1 MRHTGKEIKLV
12 PELFI
17 NKTFEY
23 TFVRFVPDQSLR
35 LNSVLSSARL
45 IGKSAKVQ
53 CLVYQII
60 FVAVVL
66 TNVSKTPLKS

>member
-53 CLVYQII
+53 CLVH
-60 FVAVVL
+60 
-66 TNVSKTPLKS
+66 